1 MQTSK
6 YEQLISW
13 FPKSRVRLHLL
24 FWICVIGGFVLV
36 QPALP
41 EKYGWKNFS
50 LMLSWK
56 YLLVITMVY
65 INLYVLIKYFIYQK
79 QNIPLY
85 LSAMVLNNLIFAVLL
100 YFVDD
105 AFCQYIHR
113 PGDEIRSTREKIY
126 YFITQFVSN
135 FWYVGSTSAL
145 KFAKQHFTYR
155 MELNKIEISKL
166 QTEVK
171 YLIAQMNPHFLFN
184 AINTIYVQIDRK
196 NEDARETVTKFSE
209 MLRYQLYDCNQDT
222 VSLENE
228 ISYLQNYVAIQR
240 LRKSQR
246 HQIKFSHPDNATNVQ
261 IPPML
266 FIGFLEN
273 AFKYVSNDKNS
284 DNYVD
289 IKMCLESNKLKFDIE
304 NTLDTITK
312 PATNKDKSGIGL
324 NNIRRRLELQFKDR
338 HKLNITDNGRTFKV
352 NLLLHLS

>member
-1 MQTSK
+1 MQTGK
-6 YEQLISW
+6 YEKIISL
-13 FPKSRVRLHLL
+13 FSKSGVRLHIL
-24 FWICVIGGFVLV
+24 FWVCVIGGFVLV
-36 QPALP
+36 QPSLP

-50 LMLSWK
+50 LLLSCK

-65 INLYVLIKYFIYQK
+65 INLYVLIKHFIYQK
-79 QNIPLY
+79 QNIPFYILT
-85 LSAMVLNNLIFAVLL
+85 MVLNNLLFASLL
-100 YFVDD
+100 YIVDD
-105 AFCQYIHR
+105 AICRSIHH
-113 PGDEIRSTREKIY
+113 PEDEIRSRSDKVY

-135 FWYVGSTSAL
+135 FWYLGSTSAL
-145 KFAKQHFTYR
+145 KFAKQHFNQR

-209 MLRYQLYDCNQDT
+209 MLRYQLYGCNRDT

-246 HQIKFSHPDNATNVQ
+246 HHIKFNHPGNTTNVQ
-261 IPPML
+261 VPPML

-284 DNYVD
+284 DNFVHIEMY
-289 IKMCLESNKLKFDIE
+289 LEANQLRFNIE
-304 NTLDTITK
+304 NTTYTITK
-312 PATNKDKSGIGL
+312 DADNKDNSGIGL

-338 HKLNITDNGRTFKV
+338 HKLDITDNGKTFKV
-352 NLLLHLS
+352 NLLLLLV